1 MADHERFARVATVL
15 SRGLGRL
22 GREAARAGDVTPQ
35 QAETLL
41 VIAERGAMSTS
52 AIALVLGIDPSTA
65 SRNLAG
71 LERTG
76 FVVRKKDADDA
87 RQSDIRLT
95 PRGRR
100 TVDAITESSEKL
112 LGVVLERLPKSD
124 RVRLFDVLEQVAKAT
139 TGG

>member
-1 MADHERFARVATVL
+1 
-15 SRGLGRL
+15 
-22 GREAARAGDVTPQ
+22 
-35 QAETLL
+35 
-41 VIAERGAMSTS
+41 MSTS

-76 FVVRKKDADDA
+76 FIVRKKDTEDA

-100 TVDAITESSEKL
+100 TVDSITESSEKL
-112 LGVVLERLPKSD
+112 LGTVLERLPKND
-124 RVRLFDVLEQVAKAT
+124 RAKLFDVLEQVAKAT
-139 TGG
+139 NGG